1 LKNKSGNAMW
11 ECICDCGTLVVVPTS
26 NLRSGNSTSCGCYAK
41 EVLSKASIKNLLGM
55 QFDRLTV
62 VADGGRTS
70 NGQMRWKCLC
80 SCGKTKVVNSQNLIT
95 RNTRSCGCLHKEWT
109 KILGKLN
116 KQDNPISSTPEYK
129 RAKQKEWLKNPLV
142 LLTRRI
148 RWGMWNAMQDL
159 GVEKKRKTFEMLG
172 YPSSELVAHI
182 ERQFLPGMSWANQG
196 DWHIDHIVP
205 VSSATSLEEIIALN
219 QLSNLRPLWGEE
231 NKKKGAKRTH
241 LI

>member
-1 LKNKSGNAMW
+1 
-11 ECICDCGTLVVVPTS
+11 
-26 NLRSGNSTSCGCYAK
+26 
-41 EVLSKASIKNLLGM
+41 
-55 QFDRLTV
+55 
-62 VADGGRTS
+62 
-70 NGQMRWKCLC
+70 
-80 SCGKTKVVNSQNLIT
+80 
-95 RNTRSCGCLHKEWT
+95 
-109 KILGKLN
+109 
-116 KQDNPISSTPEYK
+116 
-129 RAKQKEWLKNPLV
+129 
-142 LLTRRI
+142 
-148 RWGMWNAMQDL
+148 MQDL